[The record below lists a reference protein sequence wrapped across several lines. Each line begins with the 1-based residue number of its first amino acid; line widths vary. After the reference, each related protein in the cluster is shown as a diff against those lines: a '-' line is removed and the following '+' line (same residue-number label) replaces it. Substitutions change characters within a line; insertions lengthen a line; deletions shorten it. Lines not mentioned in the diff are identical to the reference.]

1 MVNAWFHSAT
11 IGALRAAARDRQH
24 TQRRTAR
31 HDALAIVVGEA
42 SLHKRCPRRL
52 SPVTNALPASLGC
65 HREFEGR
72 EQSSHAY
79 RQYESSLPRTKHR
92 GAWLGTPS
100 AETRFPTRRLLD
112 TMRREDKSVTC
123 LKDHGEQEH
132 LRCFGS
138 QRHSSPPPDARDGRK
153 QNPSSLQNNY
163 PVTAGARQARPDGL

>member
-1 MVNAWFHSAT
+1 MLHPKRRSIFVTFRYRMVNARFHSAT

-24 TQRRTAR
+24 TKDEQPVTTRS
-31 HDALAIVVGEA
+31 LIVVGEA

-92 GAWLGTPS
+92 GAWLGT
-100 AETRFPTRRLLD
+100 
-112 TMRREDKSVTC
+112 
-123 LKDHGEQEH
+123 
-132 LRCFGS
+132 LR
-138 QRHSSPPPDARDGRK
+138 RK
-153 QNPSSLQNNY
+153 QGFQRADY
-163 PVTAGARQARPDGL
+163 